1 MWVDMNQIGDSNYA
15 GGNQVASTF
24 GANWYW
30 NNWSRFMLDWTHV
43 YSLGVGSAGSERTV
57 LRVPG
62 NTTGDWDYVQARV
75 SLAY

>member
-1 MWVDMNQIGDSNYA
+1 MNQIADKTYA
-15 GGNQVASTF
+15 GGNQVSSTF

-43 YSLGVGSAGSERTV
+43 YSMNIGAAGVNRQ
-57 LRVPG
+57 LLNIPG
-62 NTTGDWDYVQARV
+62 NNPGGWDVVQARV